1 MHTSIARALNSTSP
15 SNSQEASFKNES
27 GKLLLR
33 IPYGETRSY
42 GDLAK
47 ELGNIKAVRAV
58 ASANG
63 ANSMSLIV
71 PCHRIIE
78 SNGNLGGYAGGLPVK
93 RKLLD
98 LESNAAEQMPLF

>member
-1 MHTSIARALNSTSP
+1 
-15 SNSQEASFKNES
+15 
-27 GKLLLR
+27 
-33 IPYGETRSY
+33 
-42 GDLAK
+42 
-47 ELGNIKAVRAV
+47 
-58 ASANG
+58 
-63 ANSMSLIV
+63 MSLIV